1 MDPTY
6 SLPNGWGTM
15 PQVLN
20 KVDLLKPI
28 ELESLVKLFAT
39 GSRADVV
46 IPTAAKLGFGV
57 QEVKDW
63 ASQQLQ
69 EGPSL
74 YPKVN
79 IQPVLLNVVWHMT
92 VKGKVAGF
100 SS

>member
-1 MDPTY
+1 V
-6 SLPNGWGTM
+6 

-57 QEVKDW
+57 QEVKEW
-63 ASQQLQ
+63 ACQQLQ
-69 EGPSL
+69 EGPTL
-74 YPKVN
+74 YPKVHGRPWHSLLHRVGL
-79 IQPVLLNVVWHMT
+79 QP
-92 VKGKVAGF
+92 
-100 SS
+100 